1 MPRVDYAD
9 YFSTRISFLL
19 TSSAGARD
27 AWDVNELPTQKYN
40 YNTLLSLD
48 MTTPAWKS
56 ATRMLPAK
64 TLSLSGGL

>member
-1 MPRVDYAD
+1 MID
-9 YFSTRISFLL
+9 YFSTPISFLL
-19 TSSAGARD
+19 TTSTGARD
-27 AWDVNELPTQKYN
+27 VWDVNELPTQKYN